1 MPKLLKRVQRALWE
15 KASAFHWGMT
25 IIACLGA
32 CLGLPLGLGE
42 IRGREADFS
51 ATPRTVEL
59 SVAPV
64 EMTTL
69 GDLGGEM
76 TDCWRLWLEYRCS
89 GAGNQRALT
98 VSFSG

>member
-1 MPKLLKRVQRALWE
+1 MPKRLKRVQRALWE

-25 IIACLGA
+25 IIACLG
-32 CLGLPLGLGE
+32 LPLGLGG

-51 ATPRTVEL
+51 ATPRTVGL

-64 EMTTL
+64 AIPTL

-89 GAGNQRALT
+89 GAVNQRALT